1 MASASKKSG
10 KNPLA
15 FLTDQE
21 ALASLPAD
29 IQKHAGP
36 LIKKTISSFN
46 IDDMKKFAESGAQ
59 GKMVDSV
66 LKDGFTSIKSVFEDP
81 GLKGVLG
88 AVTGGKGGDL
98 LSQGAGLLGA
108 ITGGQGGGDLLS
120 QGANLVGALTGGKG
134 GGDVL
139 GAGLKMVSPHLD
151 KLLPGAG
158 SILGSA
164 GGLLGGLFGGKK
176 RALLSSRPLDKVV
189 SGRRLLIFD
198 WIKKG
203 MDHAGNAI
211 NNGLKAVKDVVN
223 KAGDA
228 VVKTVHGAVD
238 VVGKAGAHIAN
249 GMDKALG
256 TDMFSKAHGA
266 VHGFVGG
273 AIKDGTSMIVGAA
286 TSFVNHH
293 IDAITNHLDNIFDPN
308 KKQREYMNSEEYK
321 DKMRAKAL
329 FKTFVD
335 KLELPG
341 NMPKQ
346 LTDSIVQWIIGEM
359 KVDPVDKQPFEV
371 NLKAPHQC
379 ANPNSA
385 EKCTEGDIQCV
396 VLANKCF
403 LDDERCI
410 RAALESL
417 PTIALE
423 KYAASNNLM
432 FEHSTYG
439 RYIRISAPL
448 CPKRANPTGS
458 RRLFQSHEEQD
469 SSDSAPEPD
478 QDAGDSDDSETE
490 PAPDGG
496 ESFLDPDAA
505 FAQQPPLQFGLTAKF
520 WNQPGLV
527 NPVFGKK
534 RSLLNVRN
542 GAKPSKS
549 NGPSSGRRRQLMFF
563 HNFFANVAQHI
574 QKVTQPQV
582 GNIASFA
589 NILAK
594 APPAI
599 DPGQIAST
607 IRRTVFPN
615 AQPACTTTVPSLN
628 YPQLTSTN
636 PALGKRSLLNA
647 RGGAKLSKLNDPSG
661 GRRRKL
667 MFAHLIHAIQQSV
680 AKAHPGAPS
689 PSNFPGQQASNLPV
703 NQAAPPVCKAT
714 GFAGSSFQTDF
725 LAQFSG
731 NLFVPNTGPWTFYLT
746 SDDGSRL
753 YIDGDNIVDND
764 GYHGMQEKEGTVILS
779 RGMHTI
785 EVSFFQGGGGA
796 GLTLAWSS
804 AERQK
809 EIIPKEMFLLN
820 SNDVPLSLPKT
831 NGCDLNKNLQV
842 SQIAVY
848 DPFGDNVAVN
858 AACDSS
864 NAYMVTDRLIP
875 YLPAGPGN
883 ALTPSSAC
891 SLAVDGT
898 LANRDGKGVYQ
909 SLHADS
915 DTVTYDLGSDVL
927 IKRIV
932 YYNRKDCCQS
942 MISGATIE
950 VLNANGDVISTQV
963 LNDKLIQTFNFP
975 SSQNTVV
982 LFTRPSYGGEQ
993 LALGPGNFKLDEI
1006 QVPSS
1011 KFASVKVRGNLQ
1023 VKFFESPDFGGRST
1037 SWLENDVPDLR
1048 DQPSGSV
1055 MVRERPKDAKN
1066 DNQVIAYTQC
1076 DYQGDKVVLIPG
1088 NYLESQIALPRNSI
1102 MSLQVGANVEIQLF
1116 SSDNFGGRSSGYLRK
1131 NFECLNVNPPD
1142 FSRTAV
1148 SLQIRKRVQSRKLLS
1163 DEERRS
1169 ELIASIV
1176 PHAAQYAFY
1185 KPVNGN
1191 SQDAKQVMRLAVEV
1205 AHHGAHAIVQSHQQH
1220 REMLESLAK
1229 WVPHQYYL
1237 SSLKMDIEKHT
1248 ATSPIAYMAIDRV
1261 HKLLFTK
1268 LTEIADTAA
1277 EASLNLLD
1285 QSVVNMLSAAY
1296 TPHTLPAPCFSRE
1309 LLMSYL
1315 PQHLKNAVDTWIEMD
1330 KFSWI
1335 QEIRV
1340 DSVDELLRSATAN
1353 QVDKYSLSGLTF
1365 KFSKYYESSEE
1376 NNKEWNLIRA
1386 IEHRYQKE
1394 PAFGGKG
1401 DKVSIVLG
1409 KTRPTAEDPN
1419 LINDCTPIDFSEGE
1433 FLISMGVVVIP
1444 EGVGGVSSVVTN
1456 KRSIPVNCGEKP
1468 STSSELTT
1476 DDGVVWITCD
1486 VGFDVVGISGKFD
1499 TRVMR
1504 TMEFQCS
1511 PTSQADRVQFLGV
1524 YSYSFVTND
1533 FFNGVS
1539 GGRGSGYRA
1548 GFWAAG
1554 PEIGIT
1560 RQKDKD
1566 YSQGWS
1572 MRLWT
1577 NRVPEPTKVC
1587 RVKNRNGCFA
1597 DFIDSQRCF
1606 PVGPVAVDSMVHYFM
1621 FRIRTS

>member
-1 MASASKKSG
+1 VFCSQAWCGIVASTVGNAAVAVGTAAANGAIDLATASKKSG

-15 FLTDQE
+15 FLTDKE

-36 LIKKTISSFN
+36 LIKQTISSFN
-46 IDDMKKFAESGAQ
+46 VDDMKKFAESGAQ
-59 GKMVDSV
+59 GKMLDSV

-120 QGANLVGALTGGKG
+120 QGANLVGALTGGQG
-134 GGDVL
+134 GGDLL

-164 GGLLGGLFGGKK
+164 GGLLGSLFGGKK
-176 RALLSSRPLDKVV
+176 RTLLSSRTFDSVV
-189 SGRRLLIFD
+189 SGRRLQFFD

-211 NNGLKAVKDVVN
+211 NNGLKAVKDIAN

-228 VVKTVHGAVD
+228 IVKTVHGAVD

-293 IDAITNHLDNIFDPN
+293 IDAVTNHFDNIFDPN

-321 DKMRAKAL
+321 DKMRAKAI
-329 FKTFVD
+329 FKTFID

-448 CPKRANPTGS
+448 CPKRGNPTGQ
-458 RRLFQSHEEQD
+458 RRLLQSHEEKD
-469 SSDSAPEPD
+469 SGDSATEPA
-478 QDAGDSDDSETE
+478 QDAGDSGDSESE
-490 PAPDGG
+490 PAQDGG

-527 NPVFGKK
+527 KPAFGKR
-534 RSLLNVRN
+534 RSLLSVSG
-542 GAKPSKS
+542 GAKLSKS
-549 NGPSSGRRRQLMFF
+549 NGHSSDRRRRLMFF
-563 HNFFANVAQHI
+563 HNFFAQAVQHI
-574 QKVTQPQV
+574 QKMTQPSV
-582 GNIASFA
+582 GN
-589 NILAK
+589 NHLAK
-594 APPAI
+594 APPSI
-599 DPGQIAST
+599 DPGQIASN
-607 IRRTVFPN
+607 IRKTVFQN
-615 AQPACTTTVPSLN
+615 APPAFSGTVPNLN
-628 YPQLTSTN
+628 YPQI
-636 PALGKRSLLNA
+636 ANA
-647 RGGAKLSKLNDPSG
+647 
-661 GRRRKL
+661 
-667 MFAHLIHAIQQSV
+667 
-680 AKAHPGAPS
+680 
-689 PSNFPGQQASNLPV
+689 
-703 NQAAPPVCKAT
+703 
-714 GFAGSSFQTDF
+714 GFAGSSFRADF
-725 LAQFSG
+725 LAQFTG
-731 NLFVPNTGPWTFYLT
+731 NLFVPITGPWTFYLT

-764 GYHGMQEKEGTVILS
+764 GYHGMQEKQGTIILS

-796 GLTLAWSS
+796 GLTLEWSS
-804 AERQK
+804 AERPK

-831 NGCDLNKNLQV
+831 NGCDLNQNLQI

-864 NAYMVTDRLIP
+864 NAFMVTDRLIP

-883 ALTPSSAC
+883 ALAPSSAC

-963 LNDKLIQTFNFP
+963 LNGKFIQTFNFP

-993 LALGPGNFKLDEI
+993 LALGPGNYKLDEI

-1023 VKFFESPDFGGRST
+1023 VKLFESPDFGGRST

-1055 MVRERPKDAKN
+1055 MVRERPKDVKN
-1066 DNQVIAYTQC
+1066 DNQVIAFTQC
-1076 DYQGDKVVLIPG
+1076 DFQGDKVVLIPG

-1116 SSDNFGGRSSGYLRK
+1116 SADNFGGRSSGYLRK

-1163 DEERRS
+1163 DEDRRS

-1185 KPVNGN
+1185 KPINGN
-1191 SQDAKQVMRLAVEV
+1191 SQDSKQVMRLAVEV

-1220 REMLESLAK
+1220 RDMLESLAK

-1237 SSLKMDIEKHT
+1237 STLKMDIEKKT
-1248 ATSPIAYMAIDRV
+1248 ATSPVAYMAIDRV

-1296 TPHTLPAPCFSRE
+1296 APHTLPAPCFSRE

-1376 NNKEWNLIRA
+1376 NNKEWSLIRA

-1444 EGVGGVSSVVTN
+1444 EGVGGVSSVMTN

-1486 VGFDVVGISGKFD
+1486 AGFDVVGISGKFD
-1499 TRVMR
+1499 TRVIR

-1560 RQKDKD
+1560 LQKDKD

-1587 RVKNRNGCFA
+1587 RVKNRIGCFA

-1606 PVGPVAVDSMVHYFM
+1606 PAGPVAVDSMVHSYI
-1621 FRIRTS
+1621 FRSKTFQFPCHLVLNSCAGGMRQILFFFG

>member
-1 MASASKKSG
+1 
-10 KNPLA
+10 L
-15 FLTDQE
+15 
-21 ALASLPAD
+21 
-29 IQKHAGP
+29 
-36 LIKKTISSFN
+36 
-46 IDDMKKFAESGAQ
+46 
-59 GKMVDSV
+59 
-66 LKDGFTSIKSVFEDP
+66 
-81 GLKGVLG
+81 
-88 AVTGGKGGDL
+88 
-98 LSQGAGLLGA
+98 
-108 ITGGQGGGDLLS
+108 
-120 QGANLVGALTGGKG
+120 
-134 GGDVL
+134 
-139 GAGLKMVSPHLD
+139 
-151 KLLPGAG
+151 
-158 SILGSA
+158 
-164 GGLLGGLFGGKK
+164 
-176 RALLSSRPLDKVV
+176 
-189 SGRRLLIFD
+189 
-198 WIKKG
+198 
-203 MDHAGNAI
+203 
-211 NNGLKAVKDVVN
+211 
-223 KAGDA
+223 
-228 VVKTVHGAVD
+228 
-238 VVGKAGAHIAN
+238 
-249 GMDKALG
+249 
-256 TDMFSKAHGA
+256 
-266 VHGFVGG
+266 
-273 AIKDGTSMIVGAA
+273 
-286 TSFVNHH
+286 
-293 IDAITNHLDNIFDPN
+293 
-308 KKQREYMNSEEYK
+308 
-321 DKMRAKAL
+321 
-329 FKTFVD
+329 
-335 KLELPG
+335 
-341 NMPKQ
+341 
-346 LTDSIVQWIIGEM
+346 
-359 KVDPVDKQPFEV
+359 
-371 NLKAPHQC
+371 
-379 ANPNSA
+379 
-385 EKCTEGDIQCV
+385 
-396 VLANKCF
+396 
-403 LDDERCI
+403 
-410 RAALESL
+410 
-417 PTIALE
+417 
-423 KYAASNNLM
+423 
-432 FEHSTYG
+432 
-439 RYIRISAPL
+439 
-448 CPKRANPTGS
+448 
-458 RRLFQSHEEQD
+458 
-469 SSDSAPEPD
+469 
-478 QDAGDSDDSETE
+478 
-490 PAPDGG
+490 
-496 ESFLDPDAA
+496 
-505 FAQQPPLQFGLTAKF
+505 
-520 WNQPGLV
+520 
-527 NPVFGKK
+527 VFG
-534 RSLLNVRN
+534 S
-542 GAKPSKS
+542 
-549 NGPSSGRRRQLMFF
+549 
-563 HNFFANVAQHI
+563 
-574 QKVTQPQV
+574 
-582 GNIASFA
+582 
-589 NILAK
+589 
-594 APPAI
+594 
-599 DPGQIAST
+599 
-607 IRRTVFPN
+607 
-615 AQPACTTTVPSLN
+615 
-628 YPQLTSTN
+628 
-636 PALGKRSLLNA
+636 
-647 RGGAKLSKLNDPSG
+647 
-661 GRRRKL
+661 
-667 MFAHLIHAIQQSV
+667 
-680 AKAHPGAPS
+680 
-689 PSNFPGQQASNLPV
+689 
-703 NQAAPPVCKAT
+703 
-714 GFAGSSFQTDF
+714 
-725 LAQFSG
+725 
-731 NLFVPNTGPWTFYLT
+731 
-746 SDDGSRL
+746 
-753 YIDGDNIVDND
+753 
-764 GYHGMQEKEGTVILS
+764 
-779 RGMHTI
+779 
-785 EVSFFQGGGGA
+785 
-796 GLTLAWSS
+796 
-804 AERQK
+804 
-809 EIIPKEMFLLN
+809 
-820 SNDVPLSLPKT
+820 
-831 NGCDLNKNLQV
+831 DLNKNLQV

-1076 DYQGDKVVLIPG
+1076 DFQGDKVVLIPG

-1409 KTRPTAEDPN
+1409 KTRPTAEDPS

-1486 VGFDVVGISGKFD
+1486 AGFDVVGISGKFD
-1499 TRVMR
+1499 TRVLR

-1577 NRVPEPTKVC
+1577 NRVPEPTKLC

-1597 DFIDSQRCF
+1597 DFIDSKRCF
-1606 PVGPVAVDSMVHYFM
+1606 PIGPVAVDSMEECAKYCSSLDETYKFQAVEMGSECFCGNSISSGRRLLWIPIVAAGIPLLAAGAAAAVGGAALLGGAIAGGVALHKHFSTPPPPPPSLKSCDQLPDEKCKKKCKSGEDCGGPNAMLVFESECGTMPDRSPVTGLPPIGVKQTSLSPADYTDRVNAYKLLPKNDKLVKAMAPPGDAKWMFDTKQNEFTDIYEVTFVENTGPEGGILGVYVHYSARPDLYSGFVLNSEASYKQ
-1621 FRIRTS
+1621 IRMKNLKLQRNEYWTGLKVGVDPETGAVACITGLKTSVREYGVLCGDRKPECLKKAGWIDCPANAPMMVALQEDFNALYRLIGLMPICASGRSTDIKH

>member
-1 MASASKKSG
+1 MIFGSQAWCGIVASTVGNAAVAVGTAAANGAIDLATASQKSG

-21 ALASLPAD
+21 AMAALPAD

-36 LIKKTISSFN
+36 LIQQTVSSFSV
-46 IDDMKKFAESGAQ
+46 DDMKKFAESGAQ
-59 GKMVDSV
+59 SKIVDSA
-66 LKDGFTSIKSVFEDP
+66 LKDGFTSIKSFFEDP
-81 GLKGVLG
+81 GLKNIGGSLLGAATGGKGGDLLSQGANLLG

-98 LSQGAGLLGA
+98 LSQGAGL
-108 ITGGQGGGDLLS
+108 I
-120 QGANLVGALTGGKG
+120 GALTGGKG
-134 GGDVL
+134 GGDVV

-151 KLLPGAG
+151 KILPGAG

-164 GGLLGGLFGGKK
+164 GGLLGSLLGGKK
-176 RALLSSRPLDKVV
+176 RALLSTHDSFENVISGRKLLFLDKIV
-189 SGRRLLIFD
+189 
-198 WIKKG
+198 KG
-203 MDHAGNAI
+203 AGNII
-211 NNGLKAVKDVVN
+211 NNGLKAAKDVVN

-228 VVKTVHGAVD
+228 IVKTVHSAVD
-238 VVGKAGAHIAN
+238 VVGQAGAHIAN

-256 TDMFSKAHGA
+256 TDVFSKAHSA

-273 AIKDGTSMIVGAA
+273 AIKEGTSNIVGAA
-286 TSFVNHH
+286 KSFVNHH
-293 IDAITNHLDNIFDPN
+293 IDKITDHFDNIFDPN
-308 KKQREYMNSEEYK
+308 RKQREYMNSEEYK
-321 DKMRAKAL
+321 DKMRAKGI
-329 FKTFVD
+329 FKTFVE
-335 KLELPG
+335 KLELPA

-346 LTDSIVQWIIGEM
+346 LTDSVIQWIIGEM
-359 KVDPVDKQPFEV
+359 KVDPIDKQPFEV
-371 NLKAPHQC
+371 NLNAPHQC
-379 ANPNSA
+379 ANPHSA
-385 EKCTEGDIQCV
+385 DKCTEGDIQCV

-423 KYAASNNLM
+423 KYAASNDLM

-448 CPKRANPTGS
+448 CPKRASRTNL
-458 RRLFQSHEEQD
+458 RRLLQSDEEKSDNSEAGSEEDAVGDNSEQ
-469 SSDSAPEPD
+469 SSL
-478 QDAGDSDDSETE
+478 DSET
-490 PAPDGG
+490 
-496 ESFLDPDAA
+496 A

-527 NPVFGKK
+527 NPALGKK
-534 RSLLNVRN
+534 RALLNFR
-542 GAKPSKS
+542 GSAKTSTL
-549 NGPSSGRRRQLMFF
+549 NGPSMSRRRQLMFF
-563 HNFFANVAQHI
+563 HLFANAIHKAVSNAGSVVNPASIAQAAA
-574 QKVTQPQV
+574 
-582 GNIASFA
+582 NIAR
-589 NILAK
+589 NIH
-594 APPAI
+594 
-599 DPGQIAST
+599 DPGQIASN
-607 IRRTVFPN
+607 IRTSVFKASP
-615 AQPACTTTVPSLN
+615 PASTMTVPSLN
-628 YPQLTSTN
+628 YPQIAGS
-636 PALGKRSLLNA
+636 
-647 RGGAKLSKLNDPSG
+647 
-661 GRRRKL
+661 
-667 MFAHLIHAIQQSV
+667 
-680 AKAHPGAPS
+680 
-689 PSNFPGQQASNLPV
+689 
-703 NQAAPPVCKAT
+703 
-714 GFAGSSFQTDF
+714 GFAGSSFHTDF

-731 NLFVPNTGPWTFYLT
+731 NLFVPITGPWTFYLT

-753 YIDGDNIVDND
+753 YVDGDNIVDND
-764 GYHGMQEKEGTVILS
+764 GFHGMQEKQGTVILS

-804 AERQK
+804 AQRQK
-809 EIIPKEMFLLN
+809 EIIPKEFFLLN
-820 SNDVPLSLPKT
+820 SNDVPLSLPKSQ
-831 NGCDLNKNLQV
+831 GCDLNKNLQI

-858 AACDSS
+858 AACDTS
-864 NAYMVTDRLIP
+864 NAFMSSDKLIP
-875 YLPAGPGN
+875 YLPAGPTN
-883 ALTPSSAC
+883 PPLPQSAC

-898 LANRDGKGVYQ
+898 LANKEGNGVFQ
-909 SLHADS
+909 SVHADS
-915 DTVTYDLGSDVL
+915 DSVTFDLGSDVL

-932 YYNRKDCCQS
+932 YYNRKDCCQG
-942 MISGATIE
+942 MIAGASLE
-950 VLNANGDVISTQV
+950 VLNANGDVISTHV
-963 LNDKLIQTFNFP
+963 LNDKLIQTYNFP

-982 LFTRPSYGGEQ
+982 LFTQPSYGGEQ
-993 LALGPGNFKLDEI
+993 LALGPGNYKLHEI

-1011 KFASVKVRGNLQ
+1011 KFASLKVRGNLQ
-1023 VKFFESPDFGGRST
+1023 VKFFENRDFGGRST

-1055 MVRERPKDAKN
+1055 MVRERPKDTKN
-1066 DNQVIAYTQC
+1066 DNRVIAYTQC
-1076 DYQGDKVVLIPG
+1076 NFQGDKVVLIPG

-1102 MSLQVGANVEIQLF
+1102 MSLQVGADVEIQLF
-1116 SSDNFGGRSSGYLRK
+1116 SADNFGGRSSGYLRK
-1131 NFECLNVNPPD
+1131 SFDCLTTNPPD
-1142 FSRTAV
+1142 FSRTTV
-1148 SLQIRKRVQSRKLLS
+1148 SLQVRKRVQTRKLLS
-1163 DEERRS
+1163 DEEHRK
-1169 ELIASIV
+1169 ELVDRIV
-1176 PHAAQYAFY
+1176 PHASRFAFY
-1185 KPVNGN
+1185 KPVDGN
-1191 SQDAKQVMRLAVEV
+1191 SENSKQVLRLAVEI
-1205 AHHGAHAIVQSHQQH
+1205 AHHGARAIVNSHQDH
-1220 REMLESLAK
+1220 RQMLQSLAK

-1237 SSLKMDIEKHT
+1237 SSLKMDIENQG
-1248 ATSPIAYMAIDRV
+1248 ATSPFAYMAINRV
-1261 HKLLFTK
+1261 HNLLFTK
-1268 LTEIADTAA
+1268 LTEIADSTA

-1296 TPHTLPAPCFSRE
+1296 TPHTLPAPCFSRD

-1315 PQHLKNAVDTWIEMD
+1315 PQHLKNAIETWIEMD

-1340 DSVDELLRSATAN
+1340 DSVDELLRSSTVN
-1353 QVDKYSLSGLTF
+1353 QADKYSLSGLTF

-1376 NNKEWNLIRA
+1376 SNKEWNLIRA

-1401 DKVSIVLG
+1401 DKVSIILG

-1444 EGVGGVSSVVTN
+1444 EGVGGISSIVTN
-1456 KRSIPVNCGEKP
+1456 QRSIPVNCGEKP
-1468 STSSELTT
+1468 SSSSELTT

-1486 VGFDVVGISGKFD
+1486 AGFDVVGISGKFD
-1499 TRVMR
+1499 SRVIR
-1504 TMEFQCS
+1504 TMEFQCA

-1566 YSQGWS
+1566 YTQGWS

-1587 RVKNRNGCFA
+1587 RVKNRKGCFA
-1597 DFIDSQRCF
+1597 DFIDSKRCF
-1606 PVGPVAVDSMVHYFM
+1606 PVGPVAVESMVRSSKEQIYLPLLFCIEM
-1621 FRIRTS
+1621 LNQ